1 MIKKLM
7 NISGAQILGKEELKN
22 VKGGDSREEYCK
34 SLRVMADGDYA
45 YNEWTQEEW
54 NNWGAAYSKYCM

>member
-34 SLRVMADGDYA
+34 S
-45 YNEWTQEEW
+45 N
-54 NNWGAAYSKYCM
+54 C